1 LFGNISAEIGRI
13 APSLTG
19 QAGSMEDPHS
29 QSQRSQS
36 QVSNPGNVL
45 LERGS
50 LREREVDLLM
60 EAARQ
65 HRWGHRDATAILLT
79 YRHGLRASEL
89 VALRWDDIDLTTG
102 RLRIRRSKSGAA
114 KAHAISAQE
123 SLALRRLRDEAA
135 PSLAALSLHVFA
147 SEHGAPFRVTGYE
160 RMIARTGAEAGFGF
174 VIRSQMLRRDLA
186 VERAAEPSIRQ

>member
-1 LFGNISAEIGRI
+1 
-13 APSLTG
+13 
-19 QAGSMEDPHS
+19 MEDPH
-29 QSQRSQS
+29 SQS

-50 LREREVDLLM
+50 LSEREVDLLM

-65 HRWGHRDATAILLT
+65 HRWGHRDATAILVA
-79 YRHGLRASEL
+79 YQHGLRASEL

-102 RLRIRRSKSGAA
+102 RLRIRRSKGGAA

-135 PSLAALSLHVFA
+135 PSLHAPHVFA

-174 VIRSQMLRRDLA
+174 VVRSHMLRRDLA
-186 VERAAEPSIRQ
+186 VERRLS

>member
-1 LFGNISAEIGRI
+1 M
-13 APSLTG
+13 
-19 QAGSMEDPHS
+19 QDPH
-29 QSQRSQS
+29 SQS

-50 LREREVDLLM
+50 LSEREVDLLM

-65 HRWGHRDATAILLT
+65 HRWGHRDATAILVA
-79 YRHGLRASEL
+79 YQHGLRASEL

-102 RLRIRRSKSGAA
+102 RLRIRRSKGGAA

-135 PSLAALSLHVFA
+135 PSLQVFASRVFA

-174 VIRSQMLRRDLA
+174 VVRSHMLRRDLA
-186 VERAAEPSIRQ
+186 VERSVELNTRQ

>member
-1 LFGNISAEIGRI
+1 MA
-13 APSLTG
+13 
-19 QAGSMEDPHS
+19 DPHT
-29 QSQRSQS
+29 QSQA
-36 QVSNPGNVL
+36 SNLGNVL
-45 LERGS
+45 RERGS
-50 LREREVDLLM
+50 LSEREVDLLM

-65 HRWGHRDATAILLT
+65 HRWGHRDATAILVAHL
-79 YRHGLRASEL
+79 HGLRASEL
-89 VALRWDDIDLTTG
+89 VALRWGDIDLTTG
-102 RLRIRRSKSGAA
+102 RLRIRPGKGGAAKAAA

-135 PSLAALSLHVFA
+135 PAQRVFA

-174 VIRSQMLRRDLA
+174 VVRSHMLRRDLA

>member
-1 LFGNISAEIGRI
+1 M
-13 APSLTG
+13 
-19 QAGSMEDPHS
+19 QDPH
-29 QSQRSQS
+29 SQS

-50 LREREVDLLM
+50 LSEREVDLLM

-65 HRWGHRDATAILLT
+65 HRWGHRDATAILVA
-79 YRHGLRASEL
+79 YQHGLRASEL

-102 RLRIRRSKSGAA
+102 RLRIRRSKGGAA

-135 PSLAALSLHVFA
+135 PSLFALPVFA

-174 VIRSQMLRRDLA
+174 VVRSHMLRRDLA
-186 VERAAEPSIRQ
+186 VERSVELNTRQ

>member
-1 LFGNISAEIGRI
+1 M
-13 APSLTG
+13 
-19 QAGSMEDPHS
+19 QDPH
-29 QSQRSQS
+29 SQS

-50 LREREVDLLM
+50 LSEREVDLLM

-65 HRWGHRDATAILLT
+65 HRWGHRDATAILVA
-79 YRHGLRASEL
+79 YQHGLRASEL

-123 SLALRRLRDEAA
+123 SLALSRLRDEAA
-135 PSLAALSLHVFA
+135 PSLFALHVFA

-174 VIRSQMLRRDLA
+174 VVRSHMLRRDLA
-186 VERAAEPSIRQ
+186 VERSVELNTRQ

>member
-1 LFGNISAEIGRI
+1 M
-13 APSLTG
+13 
-19 QAGSMEDPHS
+19 QDPH
-29 QSQRSQS
+29 SQS

-45 LERGS
+45 LERGPLS
-50 LREREVDLLM
+50 EREVELLM

-65 HRWGHRDATAILLT
+65 HRWGHRDATAILVA
-79 YRHGLRASEL
+79 YQHGLRASEL

-102 RLRIRRSKSGAA
+102 RLRIRRSKGGAA

-135 PSLAALSLHVFA
+135 PSLFALHVFA

-174 VIRSQMLRRDLA
+174 VVRSHMLRRDVA
-186 VERAAEPSIRQ
+186 VERSVEPNTRQ

>member
-1 LFGNISAEIGRI
+1 MA
-13 APSLTG
+13 
-19 QAGSMEDPHS
+19 DPHS
-29 QSQRSQS
+29 QSQA
-36 QVSNPGNVL
+36 SNLGNVL

-50 LREREVDLLM
+50 LSEREVDLLM

-65 HRWGHRDATAILLT
+65 HRWGHRDATAILVA
-79 YRHGLRASEL
+79 YQHGLRASEL

-102 RLRIRRSKSGAA
+102 RMRIRRSKGGAA

-135 PSLAALSLHVFA
+135 PSLATPSLHILALHVFA

-174 VIRSQMLRRDLA
+174 AVRSHMLRRDLA

>member
-1 LFGNISAEIGRI
+1 MG
-13 APSLTG
+13 
-19 QAGSMEDPHS
+19 DPHS
-29 QSQRSQS
+29 QSQA
-36 QVSNPGNVL
+36 SNPGNVL
-45 LERGS
+45 LERDS
-50 LREREVDLLM
+50 LSEREVDLLM

-65 HRWGHRDATAILLT
+65 HRWGHRDATAILVA
-79 YRHGLRASEL
+79 YQHGLRASEL

-102 RLRIRRSKSGAA
+102 RLRIRRSKGGTA

-135 PSLAALSLHVFA
+135 PSLRVFALHVFA

-174 VIRSQMLRRDLA
+174 VVRSHMLRRDLA
-186 VERAAEPSIRQ
+186 VERSVELNTRQ

>member
-1 LFGNISAEIGRI
+1 MG
-13 APSLTG
+13 
-19 QAGSMEDPHS
+19 DPHS
-29 QSQRSQS
+29 QSQA
-36 QVSNPGNVL
+36 SNPGNVL
-45 LERGS
+45 LERDS
-50 LREREVDLLM
+50 LSEREVDLLM

-65 HRWGHRDATAILLT
+65 HRWGHRDATAILVA
-79 YRHGLRASEL
+79 YQHGLRASEL

-135 PSLAALSLHVFA
+135 ASLHAFALHVFA

-160 RMIARTGAEAGFGF
+160 RMIARTGAEAGFSF
-174 VIRSQMLRRDLA
+174 VVRSHMLRRDLA
-186 VERAAEPSIRQ
+186 VERSVELNTRQ